1 MGKGTTLSQLAA
13 QRKLGFLG
21 TLDKKLQ
28 RLRREAEKLSRAA
41 SDPNASGGLRSIDE
55 IDRVTR
61 GLVGA
66 GPIYGVPAVTAWAK
80 SFLTKIETLRRKK
93 TPPSEDDFSWLATQI
108 QDLEQLRDKEVGE
121 AERKLSRDD
130 TGKVMTRSSMPPPRP
145 DSVKKSLS
153 PSEVPGTVEPVKVPV
168 PAPQPGKVKEVE
180 AGESAKDESVAP
192 TDEGL
197 TIPVFVIADTASV
210 RRKVVLSLTHAG
222 FAVHEMSPL
231 SSARE
236 LVQEEAPD
244 LVVIDVDDDAPG
256 GNMLVE
262 LLSHDP
268 LTDFIPVLKLTNS
281 KELPSSNTIL
291 KPIDT
296 KRLVAEARRLTGQEM
311 EIGSTTRELGE
322 LNLDDLTEFV
332 SAEIRAG
339 VLEAAT
345 GSHIRDNFQVIEKG
359 PLVASVWA
367 LVARLRRIVAEGSQ
381 GKIRFRPTAHGPI
394 GMMALDEA
402 DGVLDPAS
410 HEIVDDSDIS
420 ALSGLSVVVVDDD
433 VEIRTAFEKVLA
445 KAGMK
450 VRVASDGVEALAV
463 IRKAPPDVVITDI
476 LMPKMDGWELT
487 TRLRW
492 DYSLKHIP
500 LIMLSWKEDFLQRV
514 RELNVGADGFMLKEV
529 NRQQVLTHVAGVLK
543 PRITI
548 EQRLA
553 DEGVVTGRIERLG
566 VISILRSA
574 MGLRP
579 DCRITVRENWN
590 YFEAD
595 IKDGDLMS
603 VSRTGTD
610 GSFASG
616 MPALERLL
624 GVSSGR
630 FSVIPGVDKA
640 KKQFAD
646 GSLNAIREATARLNN
661 LNSQVVDGALM
672 HITKVEMNEEVVDV
686 YSKVMPPKLRNSLKR
701 LADGETPRNIV
712 LDATASSETLEM
724 LMLDLIHMGAIQG
737 IVSVPPKKKPGEDSE
752 GMASL
757 PASEPSL
764 SVPPPVPM
772 EALGESPRD
781 SSSMPLSLDDISEI
795 SDVKPASSSMIPPD
809 NLKPAPAAELAHPQS
824 VTGPASKSS
833 ATWKAIAALFFICFI
848 VMAVLHF
855 GDSPKKQV
863 AALDPPPQ
871 AHQTAIPA
879 PTPEIPPAPAPIT
892 PPAPA
897 PETPSTPVAPAEQ
910 EAAPTEEPG
919 EVASQP
925 VDKYGETEEQRAR
938 RKARQKK
945 KEEQAKATE
954 AKKEEPK
961 KKEPKKEEKVAAAPK
976 PGTTGLLSIKVP
988 PGVSGSIVVSVDGRS
1003 RGKAPLNVRLSS
1015 GLHEVVF
1022 THNGKRT
1029 MRMVS
1034 MKLGQTKTIQAKVA
1048 Q

>member
-1 MGKGTTLSQLAA
+1 MSKGTTLSQLAA

-28 RLRREAEKLSRAA
+28 GLRREAEKLSRAA
-41 SDPNASGGLRSIDE
+41 SDPNATGGRRSIDE
-55 IDRVTR
+55 IDRITR

-66 GPIYGVPAVTAWAK
+66 GPIYGVPAVTTWAK
-80 SFLTKIETLRRKK
+80 NFLTKTETLRRKK
-93 TPPSEDDFSWLATQI
+93 TAPSEEDLSWLAAQI

-121 AERKLSRDD
+121 VEKKLSRDD
-130 TGKVMTRSSMPPPRP
+130 TGKIITKSSIPPPRP
-145 DSVKKSLS
+145 DSVKKSPLANRIS
-153 PSEVPGTVEPVKVPV
+153 DTVGPVKLPV
-168 PAPQPGKVKEVE
+168 PSTPPGAVVEVE
-180 AGESAKDESVAP
+180 EGEKVEDESAEP
-192 TDEGL
+192 TGEGP

-210 RRKVVLSLTHAG
+210 RRKVVLSLTNAG
-222 FAVHEMSPL
+222 FSVSEMSPL

-244 LVVIDVDDDAPG
+244 LVVVDIDDDAPG

-281 KELPSSNTIL
+281 KDLPSSNMVL
-291 KPIDT
+291 KPIDM
-296 KRLVAEARRLTGQEM
+296 KRLVAEARRLSGQEM
-311 EIGSTTRELGE
+311 EIGTVTRELGE

-345 GSHIRDNFQVIEKG
+345 GSHIRDSFQILEKG

-381 GKIRFRPTAHGPI
+381 GKIRFRPITHGPI

-402 DGVLDPAS
+402 EGVLDPAS
-410 HEIVDDSDIS
+410 HEMVDDGDIS

-433 VEIRTAFEKVLA
+433 IEIRTAFEKVLT

-450 VRVASDGVEALAV
+450 VRIASDGVEALAL
-463 IRKAPPDVVITDI
+463 IRETPPDVVITDI

-514 RELNVGADGFMLKEV
+514 RELNVGANGFMIKEV
-529 NRQQVLTHVAGVLK
+529 DRQQVLTHVAGVLK
-543 PRITI
+543 PRITL

-553 DEGVVTGRIERLG
+553 DEGVVTGRVERLG
-566 VISILRSA
+566 VISILRST
-574 MGLRP
+574 MVLRP

-595 IKDGDLMS
+595 IKGGDLIS

-630 FSVIPGVDKA
+630 FSVIPGVDKP

-686 YSKVMPPKLRNSLKR
+686 YSKVIPPKLRDSLKR

-737 IVSVPPKKKPGEDSE
+737 IVSVSPKGKPGEDSE
-752 GMASL
+752 AMASL
-757 PASEPSL
+757 PASEPNPSI
-764 SVPPPVPM
+764 PPPVPE
-772 EALGESPRD
+772 EALGESSRD
-781 SSSMPLSLDDISEI
+781 SSALPLSMNDISEI
-795 SDVKPASSSMIPPD
+795 KPASTSMIPHAD
-809 NLKPAPAAELAHPQS
+809 LKPAPAASFTSEQS
-824 VTGPASKSS
+824 VTGSSSKSS
-833 ATWKAIAALFFICFI
+833 ATWKVIAALFFIGF
-848 VMAVLHF
+848 VAMVAVHF
-855 GDSPKKQV
+855 GGSPEKRV
-863 AALDPPPQ
+863 AEVDPPAP
-871 AHQTAIPA
+871 AHQAAIPTPAPVIA
-879 PTPEIPPAPAPIT
+879 PTPAPEIPPAPAPSVEQKEAT
-892 PPAPA
+892 PIE
-897 PETPSTPVAPAEQ
+897 ETATD
-910 EAAPTEEPG
+910 

-925 VDKYGETEEQRAR
+925 VDKYGETEEQRSA

-945 KEEQAKATE
+945 KEEEQLAKE
-954 AKKEEPK
+954 LKVKEPKKEEPK
-961 KKEPKKEEKVAAAPK
+961 KKEPKKEEPKVEVAPPK

-988 PGVSGSIVVSVDGRS
+988 PGVSGPITVSVNGSS
-1003 RGKAPLNVRLSS
+1003 RGKAPVDVRLTS
-1015 GLHEVVF
+1015 GLHEVVY

-1034 MKLGQTKTIQAKVA
+1034 IKLGQTKVVQAKVA